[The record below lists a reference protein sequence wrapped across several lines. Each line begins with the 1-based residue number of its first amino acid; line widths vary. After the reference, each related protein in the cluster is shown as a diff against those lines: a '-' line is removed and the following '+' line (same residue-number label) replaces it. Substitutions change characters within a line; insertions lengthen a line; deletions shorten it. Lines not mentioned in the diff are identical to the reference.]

1 MPNDTYFDSKA
12 LQILLFSYRVI
23 GFPMPEVEWLKD
35 SMSITENPD
44 YKTSYEEGVCTLT
57 IEETFTEDSAIFTC
71 RAGNA
76 AGIAE
81 TSASLTVKGMDAYC
95 IVIPCCRFERI
106 ILTFFC

>member
-1 MPNDTYFDSKA
+1 
-12 LQILLFSYRVI
+12 
-23 GFPMPEVEWLKD
+23 MPEVEWLKD

-57 IEETFTEDSAIFTC
+57 IEETFTEDSAVFTC

-81 TSASLTVKGMDAYC
+81 TSASLTVKGMDAYN
-95 IVIPCCRFERI
+95 IAFPHRNSKELSQPFFELDFSGKLKI
-106 ILTFFC
+106 FCL